1 MNGRRAT
8 DSNSGHE
15 QKARDDVIISPNPSS
30 NYPTDEQKLEFSKN
44 RALVGVLWD
53 RKMFVLQN
61 ICISMDAALV
71 SAAQPRPGFFHHHLL
86 CEYEPASEN
95 LRCVMTAS

>member
-15 QKARDDVIISPNPSS
+15 QKARDDVINPSF
-30 NYPTDEQKLEFSKN
+30 NYPTDEQKLEFSKKH
-44 RALVGVLWD
+44 ALEGVLWD

-71 SAAQPRPGFFHHHLL
+71 SAAQPRPGFPPSFAVRVRARL
-86 CEYEPASEN
+86 
-95 LRCVMTAS
+95 

>member
-1 MNGRRAT
+1 MNGQRAT

-15 QKARDDVIISPNPSS
+15 QKARDDVINPSFK
-30 NYPTDEQKLEFSKN
+30 YPTDEQKLEFSKN
-44 RALVGVLWD
+44 RALEGVLWD

-71 SAAQPRPGFFHHHLL
+71 SAAQPRPGFFHPHLL

>member
-15 QKARDDVIISPNPSS
+15 QKARDDVKISPNPSS
-30 NYPTDEQKLEFSKN
+30 NYPTDEQKLEFSKK
-44 RALVGVLWD
+44 RALEGFLWD

-71 SAAQPRPGFFHHHLL
+71 SAAQPRPGFPPSFAVRVRARL
-86 CEYEPASEN
+86 
-95 LRCVMTAS
+95 

>member
-44 RALVGVLWD
+44 RALEGVLWD